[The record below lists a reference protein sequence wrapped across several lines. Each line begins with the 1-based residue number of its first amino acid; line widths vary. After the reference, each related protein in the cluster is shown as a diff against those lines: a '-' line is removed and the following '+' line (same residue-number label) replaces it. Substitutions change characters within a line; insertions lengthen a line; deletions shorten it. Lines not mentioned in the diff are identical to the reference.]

1 MEPTPTAAAGPG
13 PANEITW
20 VDNPDCQSIS
30 RNLLDSIQVKLKWK
44 DVEETV
50 TSEVAETSVQRSQG
64 LMCRGNVPGGSG
76 MLFLF
81 DQPRNGGFWM
91 FNTYVPLDI
100 LYIDKSGNVIWND
113 SMQPC
118 ARQSSETDNA
128 WRSRCASRT
137 SSPDPSLGG
146 YTAALELP
154 AGWLAQAGIGPALAG
169 EMIVTWQ

>member
-1 MEPTPTAAAGPG
+1 M
-13 PANEITW
+13 
-20 VDNPDCQSIS
+20 
-30 RNLLDSIQVKLKWK
+30 DSIPVKLKWK

-50 TSEVAETSVQRSQG
+50 TSEVAETSAQRSQG

-113 SMQPC
+113 TMQPC

-154 AGWLAQAGIGPALAG
+154 YGWLANAGIGPALAG